1 MGDACGPTV
10 VLPSPKSNVNVAIG
24 LVPAT
29 DVDASAVTV
38 SGAGPVDGVTA
49 RYADGGTVTL
59 TTADVDP
66 VTPAAS
72 VIVTV
77 TVNPPVLVY
86 TWLAAELDCGP
97 VTVPS
102 PKSNV

>member
-1 MGDACGPTV
+1 M
-10 VLPSPKSNVNVAIG
+10 
-24 LVPAT
+24 
-29 DVDASAVTV
+29 
-38 SGAGPVDGVTA
+38 
-49 RYADGGTVTL
+49 

-77 TVNPPVLVY
+77 TVNPPVVVY
-86 TWLAAELDCGP
+86 TWLAAELDCRP